1 MFDHNE
7 LWAQTEEL
15 ADLIMQSPEINA
27 YQLAE
32 ARMKQHPQASSLL
45 ARLKDVQEQVAEFQA
60 RQVPP
65 MHYVHLLKESES
77 LMTELEK
84 IPEVAEFQRAQNAV
98 NDLLQTLTRRLAR
111 AVLERVGD
119 DAGEGG

>member
-15 ADLIMQSPEINA
+15 ADLIMQSPEISA
-27 YQLAE
+27 YQQAE
-32 ARMKQHPQASSLL
+32 ARMKQHPQAGTLL
-45 ARLKDVQEQVAEFQA
+45 AKLKEVQEQVAEFQA

-77 LMTELEK
+77 LLAQLEK

-119 DAGEGG
+119 DAEEDG